1 MAKHQLQRLQS
12 PSRTASLLLHVT
24 GIVSFIASFNFLNGL
39 THDISMGFG
48 GNYQHL
54 TNIGLILSFVT
65 FVIGLLADI
74 TLSPSLFAAKNAL
87 STTAAPLEVLISIL
101 YWGIRSIDKRLLIPE
116 GFELHWLPDV
126 GFHLVPAVVLSLDLI
141 LFSPP
146 WTIRAYSA
154 MAISMIFAFL
164 YWGWVELCFS
174 RNGWYIK
181 RIPLFDRLYSPLTRC
196 RYPYPIFDVLNTV
209 QRVGLFT
216 FSAALMTASTSLLKW
231 VYGRFNG
238 YVKMEKEAYKPLK
251 KAI

>member
-1 MAKHQLQRLQS
+1 MAKHRLQRLEA
-12 PSRTASLLLHVT
+12 PSRSFSLVLHTA
-24 GIVSFIASFNFLNGL
+24 GILSFLASFNFLSGL
-39 THDISMGFG
+39 THDIAMGFG
-48 GNYQHL
+48 G
-54 TNIGLILSFVT
+54 TIST
-65 FVIGLLADI
+65 SPTSGLLADI
-74 TLSPSLFAAKNAL
+74 TLNPSLFAVKNAL
-87 STTAAPLEVLISIL
+87 AITAAPLEVLISIL

-154 MAISMIFAFL
+154 MSISMIFAFL

-174 RNGWYIK
+174 KNGW
-181 RIPLFDRLYSPLTRC
+181 
-196 RYPYPIFDVLNTV
+196 YPYPIFDVLNTV

-238 YVKMEKEAYKPLK
+238 YEQMEEEAYKPLK
-251 KAI
+251 KTL

>member
-1 MAKHQLQRLQS
+1 MARHRLQRLES
-12 PSRTASLLLHVT
+12 PSRTLSFLLHVA
-24 GIVSFIASFNFLNGL
+24 GLCSFFASFQFLSTL
-39 THDISMGFG
+39 THEISMGFG

-54 TNIGLILSFVT
+54 TNIGLILSATT
-65 FVIGLLADI
+65 FGIGLLADI
-74 TLSPSLFAAKNAL
+74 TLIPQLFAVKNAL

-101 YWGIRSIDKRLLIPE
+101 YWGIRSIDERLLIPE

-126 GFHLVPAVVLSLDLI
+126 GFHLVPAVVLTLDLI

-154 MAISMIFAFL
+154 MTISMVFAFL

-174 RNGWYIK
+174 KNGA
-181 RIPLFDRLYSPLTRC
+181 
-196 RYPYPIFDVLNTV
+196 YPYPIFAVLNTA

-216 FSAALMTASTSLLKW
+216 FSAVLMTLSTSFLKF

-238 YVKMEKEAYKPLK
+238 VERMEKEAYKPLK
-251 KAI
+251 KTL

>member
-1 MAKHQLQRLQS
+1 MAKHGLQRLES
-12 PSRTASLLLHVT
+12 PSRSTSLVLHGA
-24 GIVSFIASFNFLNGL
+24 GILSFLASFTFLNGL
-39 THDISMGFG
+39 THDIAMGFG

-54 TNIGLILSFVT
+54 TNIGLALSFVT
-65 FVIGLLADI
+65 FVTALLADI
-74 TLSPSLFAAKNAL
+74 TLSPSLFSVKNAL

-116 GFELHWLPDV
+116 GYELHWLPDV
-126 GFHLVPAVVLSLDLI
+126 GFHLVPAVVLTLDLV

-154 MAISMIFAFL
+154 MSISMAFAFL
-164 YWGWVELCFS
+164 YWGWVEFCYS
-174 RNGWYIK
+174 KNGW
-181 RIPLFDRLYSPLTRC
+181 
-196 RYPYPIFDVLNTV
+196 YPYPIFDLLNTV

-238 YVKMEKEAYKPLK
+238 YEQMKEEAYKPLK
-251 KAI
+251 KML

>member
-1 MAKHQLQRLQS
+1 MAKHHLQRLES
-12 PSRTASLLLHVT
+12 PSRSVSLVLHVA
-24 GIVSFIASFNFLNGL
+24 GILSFLASFNFLSGL
-39 THDISMGFG
+39 THDIASGFG

-65 FVIGLLADI
+65 FATGLLADI
-74 TLSPSLFAAKNAL
+74 TLNHSLFAVKNAL
-87 STTAAPLEVLISIL
+87 SITAAPLEVLISIL

-146 WTIRAYSA
+146 WTVRAYSA
-154 MAISMIFAFL
+154 MSISMILAFL

-174 RNGWYIK
+174 RNGW
-181 RIPLFDRLYSPLTRC
+181 
-196 RYPYPIFDVLNTV
+196 YPYPIFDVLNTV

-216 FSAALMTASTSLLKW
+216 FSAGLMTASTSLLKW
-231 VYGRFNG
+231 LYGRFNG
-238 YVKMEKEAYKPLK
+238 YEQMEKDAYKPLK
-251 KAI
+251 KTL

>member
-1 MAKHQLQRLQS
+1 MAKHHIQRLNS
-12 PSRTASLLLHVT
+12 PSRTLSLVLHT
-24 GIVSFIASFNFLNGL
+24 AGLCSFFASFQFLNTL

-54 TNIGLILSFVT
+54 TNIGLILSAVT
-65 FVIGLLADI
+65 FATGLLADI
-74 TLSPSLFAAKNAL
+74 TLSTKLFAVKNAL

-101 YWGIRSIDKRLLIPE
+101 YWGIRAIDERLLIPE

-126 GFHLVPAVVLSLDLI
+126 GFHLVPAVVLTLDLI
-141 LFSPP
+141 FFSPP

-154 MAISMIFAFL
+154 MAVSMVFAFL

-174 RNGWYIK
+174 KNGM
-181 RIPLFDRLYSPLTRC
+181 
-196 RYPYPIFDVLNTV
+196 YPYPIFAILNTA

-216 FSAALMTASTSLLKW
+216 FSAMLMTASSSFLKL

-238 YVKMEKEAYKPLK
+238 YEQMEKEAFKPLK
-251 KAI
+251 KTL

>member
-12 PSRTASLLLHVT
+12 PSRSASLLLHVT

-65 FVIGLLADI
+65 FVTGLLADL
-74 TLSPSLFAAKNAL
+74 TLSPSLFAVKNAL
-87 STTAAPLEVLISIL
+87 ATTAAPLEVLISIL

-126 GFHLVPAVVLSLDLI
+126 GFHLVPAVVLSLDLV

-174 RNGWYIK
+174 RNGWY
-181 RIPLFDRLYSPLTRC
+181 
-196 RYPYPIFDVLNTV
+196 
-209 QRVGLFT
+209 
-216 FSAALMTASTSLLKW
+216 
-231 VYGRFNG
+231 
-238 YVKMEKEAYKPLK
+238 E
-251 KAI
+251 

>member
-1 MAKHQLQRLQS
+1 MAKHRLQRLEA
-12 PSRTASLLLHVT
+12 PSRSLSLVLHLAGLL
-24 GIVSFIASFNFLNGL
+24 SFFGSFQFLSTL
-39 THDISMGFG
+39 THDIAMGFG

-54 TNIGLILSFVT
+54 TNIGLVLSCVT
-65 FVIGLLADI
+65 FAVGLLADI
-74 TLSPSLFAAKNAL
+74 TLSQQLFSIKNAL

-126 GFHLVPAVVLSLDLI
+126 GFHLIPAVVLSLDLI

-154 MAISMIFAFL
+154 MAISMVFAFL

-174 RNGWYIK
+174 RNGWYA
-181 RIPLFDRLYSPLTRC
+181 
-196 RYPYPIFDVLNTV
+196 YPIFEILNTA

-216 FSAALMTASTSLLKW
+216 FSAVLMTISTSLLKW
-231 VYGRFNG
+231 IYGRFNG
-238 YVKMEKEAYKPLK
+238 YEQLRKEAYKPLK
-251 KAI
+251 KTM